1 MAKHSKRSKKS
12 VKRSKKSKR
21 SKRHPLANASLG
33 EKSKKCRM
41 SKYKSHP
48 ICKRY
53 LTKRSHVRRKAP
65 KTRMDLSKRSNLI
78 RFCKSKKFR
87 RSSKCKN
94 LRK

>member
-1 MAKHSKRSKKS
+1 MPKRSKRSKKS
-12 VKRSKKSKR
+12 VKR

-41 SKYKSHP
+41 KKYKSHS

>member
-1 MAKHSKRSKKS
+1 MPKHSKRSKK
-12 VKRSKKSKR
+12 

-41 SKYKSHP
+41 KKYKSHS

-65 KTRMDLSKRSNLI
+65 KTRMDLSKKSNLK

-87 RSSKCKN
+87 RSPRCKS